1 MSEGTTHR
9 LQPKKARTGS
19 KRPIEDKQKVWTD
32 VWTDTELSKI
42 ETTCY
47 NASDK
52 HCQYVSPHLMAGA
65 FITSCIV
72 STTSMWRDAGSLL
85 DVCADTFRGET
96 WRRRWPTPTTR
107 PGLSWPPTERS
118 RFTHLTKLILKD
130 RIFLAQTQHKAKLL
144 SIQFKDQESWCD
156 ENVWNGGRDQ

>member
-42 ETTCY
+42 ETTCC

-52 HCQYVSPHLMAGA
+52 HCQYVSPHLMAAGA

-72 STTSMWRDAGSLL
+72 STTSMWRDAGMVGRLPPRRLRGHFSRR
-85 DVCADTFRGET
+85 DVA
-96 WRRRWPTPTTR
+96 TTVTYTDDPPR
-107 PGLSWPPTERS
+107 PFMATNR
-118 RFTHLTKLILKD
+118 TH
-130 RIFLAQTQHKAKLL
+130 
-144 SIQFKDQESWCD
+144 
-156 ENVWNGGRDQ
+156 

>member
-19 KRPIEDKQKVWTD
+19 KRPIEDKQKVWSD

-52 HCQYVSPHLMAGA
+52 HCLYVSPHLMAAGA

-96 WRRRWPTPTTR
+96 WRRR
-107 PGLSWPPTERS
+107 
-118 RFTHLTKLILKD
+118 
-130 RIFLAQTQHKAKLL
+130 
-144 SIQFKDQESWCD
+144 
-156 ENVWNGGRDQ
+156 

>member
-72 STTSMWRDAGSLL
+72 STTSIW
-85 DVCADTFRGET
+85 TQ
-96 WRRRWPTPTTR
+96 RR
-107 PGLSWPPTERS
+107 
-118 RFTHLTKLILKD
+118 H
-130 RIFLAQTQHKAKLL
+130 
-144 SIQFKDQESWCD
+144 
-156 ENVWNGGRDQ
+156 GREAPS